1 LTVVNRRAA
10 ALLVLVCLLGGCRWD
25 GDDGRDR
32 NPANQPYY
40 VRQPAPEDPDR
51 TSEHKVRGPAFSGD
65 QASFQLV
72 NGSDAV
78 KVSVADLGDAM
89 FEVSTPESAEA
100 APIVQVNGTSVVTGL
115 RGTGAGGPTVVQVV
129 LSDDIRW
136 SVELAGGAVD
146 EVVDLTGGPG
156 GDVDFS
162 AGTSRAEAALPA
174 GRGTQRVTMRGG
186 ANQFVVRLA
195 GSAPARVSAT
205 GGANS
210 VTVDGKTYTGVSG
223 NAVWTVDNWATAQDR
238 YDIVAASGV
247 STMTVTHN

>member
-1 LTVVNRRAA
+1 M
-10 ALLVLVCLLGGCRWD
+10 CLLGGCRWD

-40 VRQPAPEDPDR
+40 AHQPTAGEPTPTDQDR
-51 TSEHKVRGPAFSGD
+51 ITRKVRGPAFTGD

-78 KVSVADLGDAM
+78 KVSVADLGGAM
-89 FEVSTPESAEA
+89 FEVSTAESAKS
-100 APIVQVNGTSVVTGL
+100 APTVQVNGTSVVTGL
-115 RGTGAGGPTVVQVV
+115 RGTGDVGPTVVQVV
-129 LSDDIRW
+129 LSDDVRW
-136 SVELAGGAVD
+136 SVALAGGSVD

-162 AGTSRAEAALPA
+162 AGTSRAEAVLPA

-186 ANQFVVRLA
+186 TNQFAVRLA
-195 GSAPARVSAT
+195 GAAPAKVTST

-210 VTVDGKTYTGVSG
+210 VTIDGETHSGVSG
-223 NAVWTVDNWATAQDR
+223 NAVWVPNGWESAQDR
-238 YDIVAASGV
+238 FDITAAAGV